1 MFVSLYHCFYFI
13 PLWVFL
19 VICLFNGAAVL
30 VSGCYEELQLCTVG
44 RMFQARAREGSEL

>member
-19 VICLFNGAAVL
+19 IKGLYDGAAIL
-30 VSGCYEELQLCTVG
+30 VFGCYEELHYVL
-44 RMFQARAREGSEL
+44 